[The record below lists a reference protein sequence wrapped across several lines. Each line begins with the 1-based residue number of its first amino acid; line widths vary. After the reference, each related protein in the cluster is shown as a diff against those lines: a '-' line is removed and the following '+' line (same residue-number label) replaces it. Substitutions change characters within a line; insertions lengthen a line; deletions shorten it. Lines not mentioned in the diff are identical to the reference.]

1 MPETERYG
9 VSFRGKV
16 RLAPAVD
23 LFTEFSYRNIFTR
36 QQLAPAPIE
45 GDVEGIA
52 VPAANPFNP
61 FGTDVVFRYR
71 VTEAGARIDEID
83 SDVYRALAGLNIRL
97 PGRWELETALLYS
110 ETSSQDTT
118 FNNLSRPAVLAA
130 LADPNPATSFNIFG
144 AGDNV
149 NNPATIRSLRVTTTR
164 EGTSLLFAA
173 DAKANG
179 PLFKLPAGEL
189 LTAVGVEYRYEELED
204 RFDPFSARGRCDRPE
219 QHLGRRQPRRNG
231 GFRRVLHSG
240 GLE

>member
-1 MPETERYG
+1 MRPGRNRFDRARFQPLVPDTERLG
-9 VSFRGKV
+9 IFTPRARV
-16 RLAPAVD
+16 RVAPSVD

-130 LADPNPATSFNIFG
+130 LADPNPATHSTSS
-144 AGDNV
+144 AL
-149 NNPATIRSLRVTTTR
+149 ATT
-164 EGTSLLFAA
+164 
-173 DAKANG
+173 
-179 PLFKLPAGEL
+179 
-189 LTAVGVEYRYEELED
+189 
-204 RFDPFSARGRCDRPE
+204 
-219 QHLGRRQPRRNG
+219 
-231 GFRRVLHSG
+231 
-240 GLE
+240 